1 MNYNELASKETIEKT
16 ILALK
21 QNGIEALVVQNGEEA
36 KQKVLKFLPKGA
48 EVITMTSVSLN
59 TLGLD
64 KEINESGNYNA
75 VMPKLYAMDRNTQNR
90 EMQKLGAAPAW
101 AVGSVHAVTEL
112 GQVIVASNTGSQ
124 LPAYAYAGGNVV
136 WVVGAQKLVE
146 NLDQGFKR
154 VFEYVLPL
162 ESERA
167 HKAYGVPGSNV
178 SKILVINKELAPG
191 RLTMVLVNEVLGF

>member
-1 MNYNELASKETIEKT
+1 MNFNELATKEVVEQTIA
-16 ILALK
+16 ALK

-36 KQKVLKFLPKGA
+36 KQKVLELLPKGA
-48 EVITMTSVSLN
+48 EVMTMTSMTLK

-64 KEINESGNYNA
+64 TEINESGNYEA
-75 VMPKLYAMDRNTQNR
+75 VMPKLYAMDRKTHNR

-101 AVGSVHAVTEL
+101 AVGSVHAVTQA

-154 VFEYVLPL
+154 IFEYVLPL
-162 ESERA
+162 ENERA
-167 HKAYGVPGSNV
+167 MKAYGKPSSVNKSLIIDKEVVPNRITMIIV
-178 SKILVINKELAPG
+178 KEK
-191 RLTMVLVNEVLGF
+191 LGF

>member
-1 MNYNELASKETIEKT
+1 MNFNELASKETIEKT

-21 QNGIEALVVQNGEEA
+21 QNGIEALVVENGEEA

-64 KEINESGNYNA
+64 KEINESGHYEA
-75 VMPKLYAMDRNTQNR
+75 VMPKLYAMDRKTQNR

-101 AVGSVHAVTEL
+101 AVGSVHAVTKE

-124 LPAYAYAGGNVV
+124 LPAYAYAGGNVI
-136 WVVGAQKLVE
+136 WVVGAQKLVK

-167 HKAYGVPGSNV
+167 RKAYGVPGSNV
-178 SKILVINKELAPG
+178 SKILVINKELAQG
-191 RLTMVLVNEVLGF
+191 RLTMILVNEVLGF

>member
-1 MNYNELASKETIEKT
+1 MNFNELASKETIEKT

-21 QNGIEALVVQNGEEA
+21 QNGIEALVVENGEEA

-101 AVGSVHAVTEL
+101 AVGSVHAVTKE

-124 LPAYAYAGGNVV
+124 LPAYAYAGGNVI
-136 WVVGAQKLVE
+136 WVVGAQKLVK

-167 HKAYGVPGSNV
+167 RKAYGVPGSNV
-178 SKILVINKELAPG
+178 SKILVINKELAQG
-191 RLTMVLVNEVLGF
+191 RLTMILVNEVLGF